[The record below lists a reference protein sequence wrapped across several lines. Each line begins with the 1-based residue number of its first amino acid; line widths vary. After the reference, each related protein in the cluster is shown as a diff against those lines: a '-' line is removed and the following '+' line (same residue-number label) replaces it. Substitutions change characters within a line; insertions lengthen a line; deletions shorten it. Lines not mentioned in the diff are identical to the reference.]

1 MRKKINLIRI
11 SCPPSPTYS
20 FLNIN
25 KMSLDGKDSL
35 RFFFYLFFTLSVAS
49 LLVTV
54 VVTSVVTV
62 VTPLWSSLPPVLL
75 LVVVVV
81 FFTTFFTF
89 FTFVSAAAVDMM
101 RMKMLLLNY
110 SLTAASRM
118 NIRVVNAGDFKLG
131 KYIQS
136 EEVCTVSEYYTRISI

>member
-1 MRKKINLIRI
+1 MEKI
-11 SCPPSPTYS
+11 
-20 FLNIN
+20 
-25 KMSLDGKDSL
+25 
-35 RFFFYLFFTLSVAS
+35 YLFFILSVAS
-49 LLVTV
+49 LFVTV

-62 VTPLWSSLPPVLL
+62 VTPLWSSLLLL

-136 EEVCTVSEYYTRISI
+136 EEVCTVSEYYTRISSI